1 MMTLLQAHVDATA
14 ELIYNRFKAGKL
26 LVWDN
31 LDLEFLA
38 RENGIEQSEF
48 KALIEVRFGE
58 ICRERG

>member
-14 ELIYNRFKAGKL
+14 ELIYDRFKAGKL

-38 RENGIEQSEF
+38 RENGIEQ
-48 KALIEVRFGE
+48 A
-58 ICRERG
+58 